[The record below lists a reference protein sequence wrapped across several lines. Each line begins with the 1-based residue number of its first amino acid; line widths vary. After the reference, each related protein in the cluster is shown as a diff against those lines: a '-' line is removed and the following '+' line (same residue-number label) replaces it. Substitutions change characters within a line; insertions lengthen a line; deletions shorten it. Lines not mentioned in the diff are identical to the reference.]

1 VNISFISTGMTNK
14 WVYLLSKDDLKQPY
28 WKTNSQHLVT
38 SPRMTITE
46 TNDVPQR
53 YYKLRSKD
61 D

>member
-1 VNISFISTGMTNK
+1 MTNK